1 MKPISA
7 TCNND
12 GKGSA
17 RIILL
22 FTECCLCRPSWGT
35 GADVLI
41 NLSFLIVKLS
51 DGVPEETGMDEV
63 FSDLQALKRLYGLL
77 QRVRTSNKQISLS
90 K

>member
-1 MKPISA
+1 M
-7 TCNND
+7 
-12 GKGSA
+12 
-17 RIILL
+17 
-22 FTECCLCRPSWGT
+22 
-35 GADVLI
+35 LI

-77 QRVRTSNKQISLS
+77 QRVRTSHKQISLF